1 MGDFNGHN
9 VIWGSDNVNER
20 GRTIE
25 NFINKNNLCLFND
38 NKPTY
43 LHPATGTYTSLDLS
57 ICYPTLLLDYEW
69 KVHDDL
75 CGSDHF
81 PIFLNNIAP
90 GVEEPSEKWKLN
102 KADWPSFKALCES
115 EINETILK
123 TKDPI
128 DNFTTILYKI
138 AEKTIP
144 KTSTKT
150 KKKKKP
156 WFNDD
161 CKTSIQK
168 RRQALRQFNTR
179 PMHQNLE
186 NFRVFRAKARCTIR
200 DSKRK
205 SLKQYVSKLNSRTS
219 IKKVWDMVRKI
230 QGKGKSASVNHL
242 KKNNT
247 HVTSKKDIAN
257 TLADNFSEKSSSE
270 NYSAKFRKIKDQQEK
285 QKLKFT
291 SDNSESYNSKFSL
304 TELTDALSKAHDSSP
319 GPDDIH
325 YQLLK
330 HLPSST
336 LSILLEIYNSIWA
349 TGNIP
354 KSWKEATVIPIPKP
368 DKDHTDPSNYRPI
381 ALTSCVCKTMERM
394 INDRLTW
401 FLESNNII
409 TNFQSG
415 FRHQRST
422 NDHLVRLETFIREAF
437 IKKEHLV
444 SVFFDLEKAYD
455 TTWKYG
461 IMKDVHDIGLKGRLP
476 LFLQKFLTDREFKVK
491 VGSTLSELHN
501 QEQGVPQGSIL
512 SVTLFSLKINNIV
525 KTLNPGVDCSLYVDD
540 FLICYRSKNMHTIE
554 RQLQQNLNNIQEWA
568 TRNGFKF
575 SKSKTV
581 CMHFCQLRK
590 AHDDPVLTLG
600 GQPIPVVEETKFLGV
615 IFDKKLTFIPHI
627 KKLKA
632 KCQKALNLL
641 RVVAH
646 TDWGADKK
654 ILLNLYRTIVRS
666 KLDYGCIVYGSARPS
681 YLKTLDTIHHQGIR
695 LALGAF
701 RTSPAESLL
710 VEANEPSLKDRREK
724 LSLQFG
730 IKLKSN
736 RLNPTYNT
744 VFRPNFFSLLKI
756 NQMLFQ
762 HSEFESPQHLLLQ
775 ALKLEILKQILLLIL
790 LPGL

>member
-1 MGDFNGHN
+1 MSVTLHRTISICSIYIPPRAKIKQKDLDEIINQLPSPYLLLGDFNGHN

-123 TKDPI
+123 AKDPI

-144 KTSTKT
+144 KTSTET

-186 NFRVFRAKARCTIR
+186 NFRVFRAKARRTIR

-205 SLKQYVSKLNSRTS
+205 SWKQYVSKLNSRTS
-219 IKKVWDMVRKI
+219 IKKVWDMVRKS

-247 HVTSKKDIAN
+247 HMTSKKDIAN

-270 NYSAKFRKIKDQQEK
+270 NYSAKFRKIKDQQVK

-330 HLPSST
+330 HLPSSA

-368 DKDHTDPSNYRPI
+368 DKDHTDPSNYRLI
-381 ALTSCVCKTMERM
+381 ALTSCLCKTMERM

-461 IMKDVHDIGLKGRLP
+461 IMKDVHDIGLKNRLP
-476 LFLQKFLTDREFKVK
+476 LFLQNFLTDREFNVK

-525 KTLNPGVDCSLYVDD
+525 KTLNPGVDCSLYVDEL
-540 FLICYRSKNMHTIE
+540 LICYRSKHMHTIE
-554 RQLQQNLNNIQEWA
+554 RQLQQNLNNIQEWG

-590 AHDDPVLTLG
+590 AHDEPVLTLD

-615 IFDKKLTFIPHI
+615 IFDKKLTFISHI

-646 TDWGADKK
+646 NDWGADRK

-681 YLKTLDTIHHQGIR
+681 YLKHLIR
-695 LALGAF
+695 FIIRGF
-701 RTSPAESLL
+701 DLL
-710 VEANEPSLKDRREK
+710 
-724 LSLQFG
+724 
-730 IKLKSN
+730 
-736 RLNPTYNT
+736 
-744 VFRPNFFSLLKI
+744 
-756 NQMLFQ
+756 
-762 HSEFESPQHLLLQ
+762 
-775 ALKLEILKQILLLIL
+775 
-790 LPGL
+790 